1 MICCVDTHALIWYL
15 RNDPRLGS
23 EAGRMMDGAEN
34 VVVIPTIVLLEMR
47 YLAAKGRISAALAET
62 EEVVRGCPNCVIWPA
77 DEKVVRLAPLG
88 LDIHDA
94 IICGSAL
101 SYRDLHNEPISIIT
115 RDRAIKEW
123 GGLPVVW

>member
-1 MICCVDTHALIWYL
+1 
-15 RNDPRLGS
+15 
-23 EAGRMMDGAEN
+23 
-34 VVVIPTIVLLEMR
+34 MR

-77 DEKVVRLAPLG
+77 DEKVVRLSPLS